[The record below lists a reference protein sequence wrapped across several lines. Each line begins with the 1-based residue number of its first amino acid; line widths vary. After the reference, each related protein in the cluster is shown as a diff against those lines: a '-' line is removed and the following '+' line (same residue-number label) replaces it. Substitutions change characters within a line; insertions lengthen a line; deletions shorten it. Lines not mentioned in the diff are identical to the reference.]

1 MADNTTFALTVR
13 TNGAVQAVNDIQSVG
28 NQIQRTGET
37 IRKTENQIRNAANSA
52 GRAVSEQSGISA
64 RAVAIGNFIASGITK
79 AVGAVQSFLSGSVDA
94 YAMQEQAEAKLGAA
108 LKATGYAAGF
118 TQKQLEDYASELQNM
133 TTFGDEVTLQSMTM
147 LAAFKNIR
155 GDNFKQAQLAAMNMA
170 EAMGKSLPEAVKLFG
185 ASLNNP
191 IEGISKLKESGIQFS
206 KEQIAQI
213 TELTNAGKIA
223 EAQSII
229 LAEAQARW
237 GGAAAAAAQTAT
249 GQMKQVTNAAGDIK
263 EGLGGILM
271 NVFSLAGGGSTL
283 SQTFSEWAGYLK
295 EHMNEIAFSIV
306 SVGLKIMEIA
316 ERIIV
321 LFEPVW
327 TTIIARIKNIVAIGQ
342 WLYDNWSKI
351 WANIGSIAI
360 AYGKDL
366 YNYYVKILPNAIIS
380 VFKEIGSAIWDII
393 MNPSEAGARLS
404 QMLDGMMNAVSKAV
418 TENGKNIAEAL
429 KKAGVSAMPEMQVGD
444 FSAWTDFSR
453 RQAEIAKKYEERQKN
468 LKKNYAAAEDARK
481 AKSITPAEIRNGSVQ
496 TAAQS
501 VQAEERKFASI
512 AERGSSEAWKTILA
526 NQRTGGAV
534 EIAQKQ
540 LDAQN
545 RICESVD
552 KVSQT
557 IRETAKESPAA
568 KTGSG
573 AADAVNA
580 GIIARATRSGSSA
593 TPEKQLKVTE
603 EIRDVLKEISKSETM
618 GAFAL

>member
-1 MADNTTFALTVR
+1 M
-13 TNGAVQAVNDIQSVG
+13 
-28 NQIQRTGET
+28 
-37 IRKTENQIRNAANSA
+37 
-52 GRAVSEQSGISA
+52 VST
-64 RAVAIGNFIASGITK
+64 GITK
-79 AVGAVQSFLSGSVDA
+79 AAGAVQSFLSGSVDA
-94 YAMQEQAEAKLGAA
+94 YAMQEQSEAKLGAA

-283 SQTFSEWAGYLK
+283 SQTFSDWAGYLK

-306 SVGLKIMEIA
+306 SVGLKIAEIA

-327 TTIIARIKNIVAIGQ
+327 TTIIAGIKNIVAIGQ

-351 WANIGSIAI
+351 WANIGDIAI

-366 YNYYVKILPNAIIS
+366 YNYYVKILPKAIIS
-380 VFKEIGSAIWDII
+380 VFKEIGAAIWDVI

-404 QMLDGMMNAVSKAV
+404 QMLDGMMTAVSKAE
-418 TENGKNIAEAL
+418 TEKGKNIAEAFR
-429 KKAGVSAMPEMQVGD
+429 KAGVSAMPEMLGGD

-468 LKKNYAAAEDARK
+468 LEKNYAAAEDARK

-501 VQAEERKFASI
+501 VQMEERKFASI

-603 EIRDVLKEISKSETM
+603 EIRDVLKEISKAETM

>member
-1 MADNTTFALTVR
+1 MANNTSFAIDVNTRGVGR
-13 TNGAVQAVNDIQSVG
+13 TVNDIQSVADQV
-28 NQIQRTGET
+28 NRSASRIQ
-37 IRKTENQIRNAANSA
+37 AAQNS
-52 GRAVSEQSGISA
+52 ISA
-64 RAVAIGNFIASGITK
+64 RAVAVGGLIAAGVTK

-94 YAMQEQAEAKLGAA
+94 YAMQEQSEAKLGAA

-249 GQMKQVTNAAGDIK
+249 GQLKQVMNAAGDIK

-271 NVFSLAGGGSTL
+271 NLFSFSGVGETL
-283 SQTFSEWAGYLK
+283 VQKFSDWAGYLK
-295 EHMNEIAFSIV
+295 DHMNEISFSIV
-306 SVGLKIMEIA
+306 SVGLKIAEIA

-327 TTIIARIKNIVAIGQ
+327 TTIIAGIKNIVAIGQ

-351 WANIGSIAI
+351 WENIGSIAI

-366 YNYYVKILPNAIIS
+366 YNFYVKILPNAIIS
-380 VFKEIGSAIWDII
+380 IFKEIGSAIWDII

-404 QMLDGMMNAVSKAV
+404 QMLDGMMTAVSKAV
-418 TENGKNIAEAL
+418 TETGKDTAEAL
-429 KKAGVSAMPEMQVGD
+429 KKAGVSAMPEMQGGD

-468 LKKNYAAAEDARK
+468 LEKNYAAAEDARK
-481 AKSITPAEIRNGSVQ
+481 AKSITPAEIRNGSTVQ

-512 AERGSSEAWKTILA
+512 AERGSNEAWKTILA

-557 IRETAKESPAA
+557 IRETAKDSPAA

-580 GIIARATRSGSSA
+580 GTFARAARSGSSA

-603 EIRDVLKEISKSETM
+603 EIRDVLKEISKAETM

>member
-1 MADNTTFALTVR
+1 MANNTSFAIDVNTRGVGR
-13 TNGAVQAVNDIQSVG
+13 TVNDIQSVADQV
-28 NQIQRTGET
+28 NRSASRIQ
-37 IRKTENQIRNAANSA
+37 AAQNS
-52 GRAVSEQSGISA
+52 ISA
-64 RAVAIGNFIASGITK
+64 RAVAVGGLIAAGVTK
-79 AVGAVQSFLSGSVDA
+79 AAGAVQSFLSGSVDA
-94 YAMQEQAEAKLGAA
+94 YAMQEQSEAKLGAA

-327 TTIIARIKNIVAIGQ
+327 TTIIAGIKNIVAIGQ

-366 YNYYVKILPNAIIS
+366 YNYYVKILPKAIIS

-429 KKAGVSAMPEMQVGD
+429 KKAGVSAMPEMLGGD
-444 FSAWTDFSR
+444 FSAWTDFFR